1 MGDRERERESG
12 TAQINETAA
21 ANRGSCGRSSDV
33 GSGRVAHPF
42 GWTNANKMF
51 ATIMQFNYLRLSA
64 VVVVAVAV
72 AAVVVA
78 AVAAA
83 VRLLSS
89 GRFLPV

>member
-1 MGDRERERESG
+1 M
-12 TAQINETAA
+12 
-21 ANRGSCGRSSDV
+21 

-64 VVVVAVAV
+64 VVVVAVAI
-72 AAVVVA
+72 AAVV
-78 AVAAA
+78 VAAA